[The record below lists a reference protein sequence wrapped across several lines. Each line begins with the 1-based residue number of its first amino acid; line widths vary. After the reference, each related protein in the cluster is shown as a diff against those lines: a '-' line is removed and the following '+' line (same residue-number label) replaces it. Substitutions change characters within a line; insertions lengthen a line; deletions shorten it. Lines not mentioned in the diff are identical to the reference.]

1 MAMPAVPYISTTQ
14 NIYPDSDGRPM
25 ADNTLQYQYI
35 ITIQVG
41 LDALLPHDFVAG
53 DLLWYP
59 VQGRPDISIAP
70 DVLVALGRP
79 KGHRGSYKQW
89 EEGFVAPQV
98 AVEILSPS
106 NTEKEMAS
114 KRWFYEH
121 YGVEEYYEY
130 DPDRG
135 KLQVWM
141 RAGGELIK
149 QRFDQEWRSPR
160 LGITLKLERDGSLSV
175 FHPNGEQFERP
186 VNLVARAAAAETRAV
201 EAQAQA
207 AEAQA
212 QAAEAR
218 AQAERLAAQL
228 RALGVNPE

>member
-25 ADNTLQYQYI
+25 ADNTVQYQYI

-70 DVLVALGRP
+70 DVLVALSRP

-89 EEGFVAPQV
+89 EEGFIAPQV
-98 AVEILSPS
+98 VFEILSPS
-106 NTEKEMAS
+106 NTEKEMAG

-121 YGVEEYYEY
+121 YGVDEYIEY

-135 KLQVWM
+135 QLKIWARQGADLV
-141 RAGGELIK
+141 K
-149 QRFDQEWRSPR
+149 QSFRQFWRSSR
-160 LGITLKLERDGSLSV
+160 LGITLKLELDGNLSV
-175 FHPNGEQFERP
+175 YHPNGELFEHP
-186 VNLVARAAAAETRAV
+186 VDLVARAAAAESR
-201 EAQAQA
+201 A

-212 QAAEAR
+212 QAMEAQAR
-218 AQAERLAAQL
+218 AERLAAKL
-228 RALGVNPE
+228 RELGVEPE